1 MRWLSFAVTVATGV
15 WVLGAFPSAAQDAA
29 PVAQDAA
36 PAAQGA
42 APAPSAADTA
52 DVLALLDQEKPDP
65 DQIAKLSADADAA
78 IPANLTAPKRGEAY
92 FLRAE
97 ARVLV
102 GRIKDGIADG
112 QEAIKLS
119 KGENYERVTSRYMQ
133 FVHRLFFEI
142 GDNKDV
148 LPLMMDEIRHFE
160 PRQRGRL
167 FSLYDELARI
177 YGAVD
182 DMDHAEQ
189 LDRNLH
195 ALLAES
201 QSWSASSDPSRGTYQ
216 AAVIHLDGYLREV
229 RNQFA
234 DAEATYRHGR
244 EAQAESL
251 DRYEEAAKLGGK
263 DFPFREQYERGL
275 DFFQLAEGRMKVQQG
290 RAQEGEVD
298 VREVLLRRL
307 QRVGKYHEETGQAV
321 SYLAAA
327 LMGEGRY
334 EDAERLTRATLEIY
348 HAIGFHDD
356 ELRVVFNLQQLAQ
369 ILDARNLP
377 DQAQA
382 IYDQVDRL
390 VAGWEPGRREAFVNE
405 TPRIKL
411 LIGTGKAAE
420 AVELASR
427 KLARERARS
436 GDNSEATAVVR
447 GYLAS
452 ALAKAGRDAEALAAF
467 QAAVPTLLESSRRE
481 DSGDSSSAG
490 AIADRNRYILE
501 SYLGLLAHDPTGAAA
516 DATIGL
522 ADRLRGRSVQRAL
535 AQASARS
542 AGKDPALAAVSR
554 TEQDLGKQLNGA
566 VADLAN
572 LLAQP
577 SDRRDDKAV
586 KDTQAKIAKL
596 RADHAG
602 AQRELARRFPAYA
615 NLIDPP
621 PISAADVRAVLH
633 DDEAMLSFYFGE
645 NESFVWAIAKSGPVR
660 FKALSITSGE
670 LDEKVGKLRQALE
683 PQALLINE
691 IPPFDVA
698 LAHDLYATLMEPVA
712 EVWRPAK
719 NLIVATNGALGFLP
733 LGLLPTAAAQPDP
746 DASTLFAEYRSV
758 PWLARD
764 HAITV
769 IPSVSALKALRT
781 TALADNQRQKL
792 IGFGDPYFN
801 EAQAAEAA
809 RTQALAA
816 VKPPGDKAN
825 AGKPQL
831 AAAAPEPLVAR
842 GAVLEREHSLPAGD
856 FAADLATLPRLPD
869 TADEL
874 RSIAVALGV
883 DPAKTL
889 KLGKDANERVVKTTK
904 LSGYRV
910 VAFATHGLMA
920 DDIDGLNQPALALTA
935 PKVAG
940 IDGNGLLTTEDILGL
955 KLNADWVVLSACNTA
970 AGSGA
975 GAEAASGLGRAFF
988 YAGARA
994 LLVTN
999 WSVHSQSARALI
1011 ADVFRRQ
1018 AADAKLTRAQALRQ
1032 AMMGLIDGPGFAD
1045 DSGKTLFTYAHPL
1058 FWAPYSIIG
1067 DGGT

>member
-1 MRWLSFAVTVATGV
+1 MRHFSFAIALAVG
-15 WVLGAFPSAAQDAA
+15 LGFLGELPGSAQDAA
-29 PVAQDAA
+29 PV
-36 PAAQGA
+36 
-42 APAPSAADTA
+42 PAPPPAVTDTA

-65 DQIAKLSADADAA
+65 AKTAMLAADADAA
-78 IPANLTAPKRGEAY
+78 IPSNLAGPKRGEAY
-92 FLRAE
+92 FRRAQ

-102 GRIKDGIADG
+102 GRMTDGIADA
-112 QEAIKLS
+112 QEAVKLS

-133 FVHRLFFEI
+133 FVHRRFLEI
-142 GDNKDV
+142 GDSKDA
-148 LPLMMDEIRHFE
+148 LPLMMDEIRNFE
-160 PRQRGRL
+160 PRLRGRL
-167 FSLYDELARI
+167 FSLYGELARI
-177 YGAVD
+177 YGGAD

-189 LDRNLH
+189 LARNLH

-201 QSWSASSDPSRGTYQ
+201 QSWPASVDPYRATYQ
-216 AAVIHLDGYLREV
+216 AEVVRVDGYLREL
-229 RNQFA
+229 RNKFA
-234 DAEATYRHGR
+234 DAEAIYRQGR
-244 EAQAESL
+244 QAQAESL

-263 DFPFREQYERGL
+263 DFPFREDYERGL
-275 DFFQLAEGRMKVQQG
+275 ELFQLAEGHMKVLQG

-321 SYLAAA
+321 SALAVAM
-327 LMGEGRY
+327 MGEGRY

-348 HAIGFHDD
+348 RTIGFHDD
-356 ELRVVFNLQQLAQ
+356 VLRVVFNLQQLAQ
-369 ILDARNLP
+369 ILEARNLP

-382 IYDQVDRL
+382 LYDQVDRL
-390 VAGWEPGRREAFVNE
+390 VAGWEPARREAFVNE

-411 LIGTGKAAE
+411 LIGTGKAAQ

-427 KLARERARS
+427 KLTRERARS
-436 GDNSEATAVVR
+436 GENSEATAVVR

-481 DSGDSSSAG
+481 DSDSASAG

-501 SYLGLLAHDPTGAAA
+501 NYLGLLARNPTGAEAAA

-542 AGKDPALAAVSR
+542 AGKDPALAGVAR
-554 TEQDLGKQLNGA
+554 AEQDLGKQLNGA

-621 PISAADVRAVLH
+621 PVGAADVRAVLH

-645 NESFVWAIAKSGPVR
+645 SESFVWAIAKSGPVS

-670 LDEKVGKLRQALE
+670 LDEKVGKLRAALE
-683 PQALLINE
+683 PQALTINE

-698 LAHDLYATLMEPVA
+698 LAHDLYATLMEPVV

-781 TALADNQRQKL
+781 TALTDNQRQKL

-809 RTQALAA
+809 RTQALVSA
-816 VKPPGDKAN
+816 KPPGDKAN
-825 AGKPQL
+825 TGKPQL
-831 AAAAPEPLVAR
+831 AAATPAPAEVAPAPLVAR

-856 FAADLATLPRLPD
+856 FAADLANLPRLPD

-904 LSGYRV
+904 LSGYRI

-940 IDGNGLLTTEDILGL
+940 IEGSGLLTAETILGL

-999 WSVHSQSARALI
+999 WSVHSQSARELI

-1032 AMMGLIDGPGFAD
+1032 AMMGLIDGPGFVD
-1045 DSGKTLFTYAHPL
+1045 DSGKTLFSYAHPL

>member
-1 MRWLSFAVTVATGV
+1 MKQLGFAVALATTV
-15 WVLGAFPSAAQDAA
+15 WVMGVGPSTAQDATT
-29 PVAQDAA
+29 
-36 PAAQGA
+36 
-42 APAPSAADTA
+42 APSLADTA

-65 DQIAKLSADADAA
+65 AQIAKLSADADAT
-78 IPANLTAPKRGEAY
+78 IPSNLAAPKRGEAY
-92 FLRAE
+92 FRRAQ

-102 GRIKDGIADG
+102 GRINDGIADA
-112 QEAIKLS
+112 QEAVKLS

-133 FVHRLFFEI
+133 FVHRRFLEI
-142 GDNKDV
+142 GDSKDA
-148 LPLMMDEIRHFE
+148 LPLMMDEIHNFE

-167 FSLYDELARI
+167 FSLYEELARI
-177 YGAVD
+177 YGAAD

-189 LDRNLH
+189 LARNLH

-201 QSWSASSDPSRGTYQ
+201 QSWPASNDPYRATYQ
-216 AAVIHLDGYLREV
+216 AEVVRVDGYLREL

-234 DAEATYRHGR
+234 DAQAIYQRGR

-251 DRYEEAAKLGGK
+251 ERYEEAAKLGGK
-263 DFPFREQYERGL
+263 DFPFREDYERGL
-275 DFFQLAEGRMKVQQG
+275 EFFQLAEGRMKVQQG

-321 SYLAAA
+321 SALAVAM
-327 LMGEGRY
+327 MGEGRY

-348 HAIGFHDD
+348 RTIGFHDD
-356 ELRVVFNLQQLAQ
+356 VLRVVFNLQQLGQ
-369 ILDARNLP
+369 ILEARNLP

-390 VAGWEPGRREAFVNE
+390 VAGWELARRESFVNE

-411 LIGTGKAAE
+411 LIATGKAAV

-436 GDNSEATAVVR
+436 GENSEATAVVR

-481 DSGDSSSAG
+481 DSDDSSSAG

-501 SYLGLLAHDPTGAAA
+501 SYLALLARNPTSAEGAA

-542 AGKDPALAAVSR
+542 AGKDPALAAVAR

-572 LLAQP
+572 LLALP
-577 SDRRDDKAV
+577 SDQRDDKSV
-586 KDTQAKIAKL
+586 KDTQARIAKL
-596 RADHAG
+596 RAGHAT
-602 AQRELARRFPAYA
+602 AQGELARRFPAYA

-621 PISAADVRAVLH
+621 PVTAAEIRAVLR
-633 DDEAMLSFYFGE
+633 DDEAMLSFYFGQDV
-645 NESFVWAIAKSGPVR
+645 SFVWAIAKNGPVR
-660 FKALSITSGE
+660 FKALTITSGG
-670 LDEKVGKLRQALE
+670 LDEKVGKLRAALE
-683 PQALLINE
+683 PQALTVNE
-691 IPPFDVA
+691 IPPFDLT
-698 LAHDLYATLMEPVA
+698 LAHALYVTLMEPVA
-712 EVWRPAK
+712 DVWQPAG

-764 HAITV
+764 HAVTV
-769 IPSVSALKALRT
+769 VPSVSALKALRT
-781 TALADNQRQKL
+781 TAIARNQRQKL

-809 RTQALAA
+809 RTQALVAA
-816 VKPPGDKAN
+816 KPPGDKGN

-842 GAVLEREHSLPAGD
+842 GAALDRRHSLPAGD
-856 FAADLATLPRLPD
+856 FAANLANLPRLPD

-874 RSIAVALGV
+874 RSMAAALGV
-883 DPAKTL
+883 DPGKAL

-904 LSGYRV
+904 LSSYRI

-940 IDGNGLLTTEDILGL
+940 IDGDGLLTMEDILAL
-955 KLNADWVVLSACNTA
+955 KLDADWVVLSACNTG
-970 AGSGA
+970 AGSGV

-999 WSVHSQSARALI
+999 WSVHSQSARELI
-1011 ADVFRRQ
+1011 DDLFRRQ
-1018 AADAKLTRAQALRQ
+1018 AADPKLTRAQALRQ
-1032 AMMGLIDGPGFAD
+1032 AMMGLIDGPGLVD
-1045 DSGKTLFTYAHPL
+1045 DSGKTLFSYAHPL

-1067 DGGT
+1067 DGGI